1 MRALLL
7 LLPWLCGCVSLNYEA
22 ASEQEPVA
30 EDRHAGIRPGTSRMQ
45 ECLTGLGAP
54 NLVWPLTGGR
64 YALVWAWYADSG
76 WRLRFSYSVQRFAN
90 LSIAYSEEGL
100 HFNGLVLVFDR
111 DDRLVE
117 KRTGHLDRLE
127 AEIRRPSQLTPVD
140 DTGT

>member
-54 NLVWPLTGGR
+54 N
-64 YALVWAWYADSG
+64 LVWAWYADSG

>member
-1 MRALLL
+1 MKQLVRAYLWFEKFVPGLFFVSIFAVMLL
-7 LLPWLCGCVSLNYEA
+7 E
-22 ASEQEPVA
+22 
-30 EDRHAGIRPGTSRMQ
+30 IISRGVF
-45 ECLTGLGAP
+45 EKSFAWSTEYC
-54 NLVWPLTGGR
+54 R